1 MFLSLELPK
10 TRLYLHY
17 LYFQL
22 REEKLQEEKPSE
34 DQIHKLLP
42 EDTETGK
49 RKMDEQKKRD
59 EPLVLKTNPERVSKS
74 PF

>member
-1 MFLSLELPK
+1 MK
-10 TRLYLHY
+10 
-17 LYFQL
+17 
-22 REEKLQEEKPSE
+22 EEKLQEEKASE

-59 EPLVLKTNPERVSKS
+59 EPLVLKTDLESVSRS
-74 PF
+74 LF